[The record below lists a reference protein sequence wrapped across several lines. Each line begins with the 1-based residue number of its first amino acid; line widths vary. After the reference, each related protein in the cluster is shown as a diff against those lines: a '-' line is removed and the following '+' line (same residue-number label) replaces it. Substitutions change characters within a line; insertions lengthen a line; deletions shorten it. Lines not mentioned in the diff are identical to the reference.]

1 MNLPLFDISIAYK
14 ELLKELGK
22 VDTATKQAVLKQIMA
37 GTVYNNLANFSYAKD
52 ITVPVKLERYNKALA
67 YLTGQTTDV
76 TPFAVKEEPKT
87 ETESLVSVIEKQ
99 KNKIISLE
107 KEYSEKALSLEKEY
121 ENKFIS
127 LIKDFNE
134 KQSQKRVEEIIIHNA
149 GAKTVLNNKVYHK
162 QFPQLLKSITARN
175 AQGWTEFH
183 LVVSDPGTGKSEI
196 AAQLSEA
203 LSLRLCMFA
212 AKEDMTTGQ
221 LLGYRNLVN
230 GDFVKGLIYDAY
242 KEGGL
247 CVIDEAFLS
256 SSALL
261 AAINNI
267 DNSRYMFP
275 NGEMVERHK
284 DFYLLL
290 IDNTLGT
297 GATRGFTR
305 QKADAASLNR
315 LTVFKLDYDNQLE
328 HELFQDTEWIDY
340 VQKVREFCNRSMLN
354 VFVTPRASRKGEA
367 LFQNGF
373 DEDYVCDSVL
383 FPFMTAEQKK
393 SVLANIGPFRR
404 QKQQHPKQVVKPKGI
419 TPEAFQQKEE
429 SKKSEEEKEEDSQG
443 HKDTL
448 ESTSS
453 KSASDEKS
461 DNIHKGGSGNNKTVC
476 EQNVQNIEEFKPIE
490 QTSQVKEFN
499 KEKTYRVRIDGKLV
513 TCKAESYSEAQS
525 AFCRAVTGTNQ
536 QIDWT
541 TFETI

>member
-1 MNLPLFDISIAYK
+1 MKLPIYNIKDCYK
-14 ELLKELGK
+14 ALLLELGK
-22 VDTATKQAVLKQIMA
+22 QDYPVQQEVIKTILKDT
-37 GTVYNNLANFSYAKD
+37 GHSNLNEFNFS
-52 ITVPVKLERYNKALA
+52 VHPVSFKLERYNKALA
-67 YLTGQTTDV
+67 FLTKSEIEV
-76 TPFAVKEEPKT
+76 EPAKIDPPNDKT
-87 ETESLVSVIEKQ
+87 EDALAIVIEQQKDKILFLEKDYNEKTQALEKAFEEKQ
-99 KNKIISLE
+99 KEKRIEELIIKNREKTLHFKNKI
-107 KEYSEKALSLEKEY
+107 
-121 ENKFIS
+121 F
-127 LIKDFNE
+127 
-134 KQSQKRVEEIIIHNA
+134 
-149 GAKTVLNNKVYHK
+149 HK
-162 QFPQLLKSITARN
+162 QFPQLLRSITARN
-175 AQGWTEFH
+175 TQGWTEFH
-183 LVVSDPGTGKSEI
+183 LIVSDPGTGKSEL
-196 AAQLSEA
+196 AAQLAEA

-284 DFYLLL
+284 DFYLIL

-297 GATRGFTR
+297 GSTRGFTR

-315 LTVFKLDYDNQLE
+315 LTVFKLDYDNQIE
-328 HELFQDTEWIDY
+328 HTLFQDTEWVDY
-340 VQKVREFCNRSMLN
+340 VQKVREFCSRSMIN

-404 QKQQHPKQVVKPKGI
+404 KKQQHPKQVVKPKGI

-429 SKKSEEEKEEDSQG
+429 SKESEEEKEEDSQG
-443 HKDTL
+443 HKDTM

-461 DNIHKGGSGNNKTVC
+461 DNIHEGGSGNNKSVC
-476 EQNVQNIEEFKPIE
+476 EQNVEEFKPME
-490 QTSQVKEFN
+490 HSSQVKEFN

-513 TCKAESYSEAQS
+513 SCKAATYSEAQS
-525 AFCRAVTGTNQ
+525 AFCQAVLGTNQ

-541 TFETI
+541 TFVVI

>member
-14 ELLKELGK
+14 ELLKKLGK

-37 GTVYNNLANFSYAKD
+37 GTVYNNLAKFSYAKD
-52 ITVPVKLERYNKALA
+52 ITIPFKLERYNKALA
-67 YLTGQTTDV
+67 FLINQAISIV
-76 TPFAVKEEPKT
+76 PPEIKEEPKT
-87 ETESLVSVIEKQ
+87 ETESLTSVIEEQ
-99 KNKIISLE
+99 KNKIVSLEKEYNEKAISLE
-107 KEYSEKALSLEKEY
+107 KEYDDKFLSLE
-121 ENKFIS
+121 
-127 LIKDFNE
+127 KDFNE
-134 KQSQKRVEEIIIHNA
+134 KQKAKRIEEIIIHN
-149 GAKTVLNNKVYHK
+149 GGKTLVLKNKVYHK

-175 AQGWTEFH
+175 SQGWTEFH

-196 AAQLSEA
+196 AAQIAEA
-203 LSLRLCMFA
+203 LSLKLCMFA

-242 KEGGL
+242 KDGGL

-315 LTVFKLDYDNQLE
+315 LTVFKLDYDDNLE
-328 HELFQDTEWIDY
+328 HELFQDTEWVDY

-367 LFQNGF
+367 LFKNGF

-383 FPFMTAEQKK
+383 FPFMTEQQKQ
-393 SVLANIGPFRR
+393 SILANIGPFRR
-404 QKQQHPKQVVKPKGI
+404 KPKAQFPKPPETKHVGV
-419 TPEAFQQKEE
+419 TPESF
-429 SKKSEEEKEEDSQG
+429 SKKKEPKDKEEDSQK
-443 HKDTL
+443 HEDSM

-453 KSASDEKS
+453 SKPSTEQSELPGSTESNDGA
-461 DNIHKGGSGNNKTVC
+461 DNGGAESNEQSVEGNAMGTMAKVSKTWRVMI
-476 EQNVQNIEEFKPIE
+476 NDKPI
-490 QTSQVKEFN
+490 
-499 KEKTYRVRIDGKLV
+499 Y
-513 TCKAESYSEAQS
+513 CKASTQLEAQETFLKS
-525 AFCRAVTGTNQ
+525 CDFEDC
-536 QIDWT
+536 IDWQT
-541 TFETI
+541 LNSYENF